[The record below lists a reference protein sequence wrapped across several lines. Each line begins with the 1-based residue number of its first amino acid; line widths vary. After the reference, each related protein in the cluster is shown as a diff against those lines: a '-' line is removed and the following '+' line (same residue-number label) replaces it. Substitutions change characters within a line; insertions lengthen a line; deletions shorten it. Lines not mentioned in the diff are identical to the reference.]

1 MHRFHFEWLTLTSR
15 LFRVIK
21 HNNLLLWGFS
31 CAYPND
37 SILLKCTCGL
47 HFNWLANSYNFGRL
61 WPNDFKNKKWNSHW
75 QSSEHFIKIQ
85 GLQRNAIKFFSNANQ
100 ISMQNAYCFP
110 MQWIQLTNVIGRF
123 ERKKTMVK
131 QRWTWTRSQ
140 LNGCI
145 ILRSWIWMIIP
156 KYVMLV
162 AWDVLTILAIC
173 EWKREQMW
181 L

>member
-1 MHRFHFEWLTLTSR
+1 MHRFLFEWLTLTSR

-21 HNNLLLWGFS
+21 HNNLLLWRFS

-37 SILLKCTCGL
+37 SIPLKCTCGL

-123 ERKKTMVK
+123 ERRKKPQWNRDGRERDHNWMVA
-131 QRWTWTRSQ
+131 
-140 LNGCI
+140 LFYALEFG
-145 ILRSWIWMIIP
+145 
-156 KYVMLV
+156 
-162 AWDVLTILAIC
+162 
-173 EWKREQMW
+173 W
-181 L
+181 LFQST